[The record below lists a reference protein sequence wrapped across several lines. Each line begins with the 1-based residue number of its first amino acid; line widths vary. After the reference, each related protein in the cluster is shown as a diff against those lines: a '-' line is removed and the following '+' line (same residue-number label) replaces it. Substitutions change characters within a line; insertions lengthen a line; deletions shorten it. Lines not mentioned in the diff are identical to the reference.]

1 MTIRHPFEFIAG
13 SPALCLVD
21 TLGNRGGD
29 QAGGAATE
37 RLPDPAALGAWL
49 SAAGLSSGPGGTA
62 SQKDLDETRALR
74 EAIHRCALAVIAGE
88 DLPAAD
94 LALVNLAASATPP
107 RPQLVGGRI
116 VNSAGDPVRA
126 ALSHLAADALPLF
139 VDPLRQRLR
148 QCPECRMMFLDTS
161 RPGKR
166 LWCSSA
172 KGCGNRAK
180 VRKFRARQ
188 AAAQNGGNGT

>member
-1 MTIRHPFEFIAG
+1 MNIKQPFEFIAG

-21 TLGNRGGD
+21 TLGDRGGK
-29 QAGGAATE
+29 GNE
-37 RLPDPAALGAWL
+37 RLPDPDTLDLWL
-49 SAAGLSSGPGGTA
+49 AAAGLSSQA
-62 SQKDLDETRALR
+62 SDAANREDLDEARALR
-74 EAIHRCALAVIAGE
+74 EAIHRCGLAVIVGE

-94 LALVNLAASATPP
+94 LALVNRAASAMPL
-107 RPQLVGGRI
+107 RPQLIGGRI
-116 VNSAGDPVRA
+116 VHHAGEPVRA
-126 ALSHLAADALPLF
+126 ALSLLAADALALF

-172 KGCGNRAK
+172 QGCGNRAK

-188 AAAQNGGNGT
+188 AAAQNGGNAT

>member
-1 MTIRHPFEFIAG
+1 MNIKQPFEFIAG

-21 TLGNRGGD
+21 TLGNRGGK
-29 QAGGAATE
+29 GNE
-37 RLPDPAALGAWL
+37 RLPDPAALDAWL
-49 SAAGLSSGPGGTA
+49 SAAGLSTGSGSAA
-62 SQKDLDETRALR
+62 SRKNLDETCTLR
-74 EAIHRCALAVIAGE
+74 EAIHRCGLAAIAGE

-94 LALVNLAASATPP
+94 LALVNRAASAMPP
-107 RPQLVGGRI
+107 RPQLVDGQI
-116 VNSAGDPVRA
+116 VNNAGDPVRA

-172 KGCGNRAK
+172 QGCGNRAK

-188 AAAQNGGNGT
+188 AAAQNGGNET

>member
-1 MTIRHPFEFIAG
+1 MNIKQPFEFIAG

-21 TLGNRGGD
+21 TLGNRGGK
-29 QAGGAATE
+29 GNE
-37 RLPDPAALGAWL
+37 RLPDPAALDAWL
-49 SAAGLSSGPGGTA
+49 SAAGLSTGSGSAA
-62 SQKDLDETRALR
+62 SRKNLDETRALR
-74 EAIHRCALAVIAGE
+74 EAIHRCGLAAIAGE
-88 DLPAAD
+88 DLPADD

-116 VNSAGDPVRA
+116 VHHAGEPVRA

-172 KGCGNRAK
+172 QGCGNRAK

-188 AAAQNGGNGT
+188 AAAQNGGNAT

>member
-1 MTIRHPFEFIAG
+1 MNDRQPFEFIAG

-21 TLGNRGGD
+21 TMGNRGGD
-29 QAGGAATE
+29 RDGGAVIE
-37 RLPDPAALGAWL
+37 RLPDPAALDAWL
-49 SAAGLSSGPGGTA
+49 CAAGLSSQAGDA
-62 SQKDLDETRALR
+62 ANRKDLDEARTLR
-74 EAIHRCALAVIAGE
+74 EAIHRCGLAAIAGE

-94 LALVNLAASATPP
+94 LALVNRAASAKPL
-107 RPQLVGGRI
+107 RPQLVAGRI
-116 VNSAGDPVRA
+116 VHLAAAPVQG
-126 ALSHLAADALPLF
+126 ALSLLAADALALF
-139 VDPLRQRLR
+139 VDPLRDRLR

-172 KGCGNRAK
+172 QGCGNRAK
-180 VRKFRARQ
+180 VRKYRARQ

>member
-1 MTIRHPFEFIAG
+1 MNITHPFEFIAG

-21 TLGNRGGD
+21 TLGDRGGK
-29 QAGGAATE
+29 GNE
-37 RLPDPAALGAWL
+37 RLPDPGALDAWL
-49 SAAGLSSGPGGTA
+49 SAAGLSAGSGCVA
-62 SQKDLDETRALR
+62 SQKNLKEARALR
-74 EAIHRCALAVIAGE
+74 EAIHRCGLAVIVGE
-88 DLPAAD
+88 ELPAAD
-94 LALVNLAASATPP
+94 LALVNRAAAVMPL
-107 RPQLVGGRI
+107 RPQLVDGRI
-116 VNSAGDPVRA
+116 VLHAGEPVGA
-126 ALSHLAADALPLF
+126 ALSHLAADALTLF

-172 KGCGNRAK
+172 QGCGNRAK

-188 AAAQNGGNGT
+188 AAERNGGNAT